1 MLKIGEFSKLAKTTI
16 KTLRYYDEIGLLKPV
31 FVDDN
36 GYRYYQI
43 EQLNALLKI
52 VSLRSLD
59 MPLTDIKEIINNNDM
74 QEILLNHQKN
84 LEKELCNKQHQIS
97 LIKKYIEKAK
107 KGDFMENYTIKEIVV
122 PENIVYFKHGVI
134 DSMADIAK
142 FVLDAGEECKRNN
155 PELKCKGYCYVTYT
169 AKEYKERDVELEYA
183 EAVESFGK
191 ESENIKFREDPEIKA
206 VSVLHKGKYENLS
219 QAYAFALNYV
229 KDKHYEIV
237 GPIREVYIH
246 GCWDES
252 NVDNYLTEIQI
263 PIKK

>member
-84 LEKELCNKQHQIS
+84 LEKNFAI
-97 LIKKYIEKAK
+97 
-107 KGDFMENYTIKEIVV
+107 N
-122 PENIVYFKHGVI
+122 
-134 DSMADIAK
+134 
-142 FVLDAGEECKRNN
+142 
-155 PELKCKGYCYVTYT
+155 
-169 AKEYKERDVELEYA
+169 
-183 EAVESFGK
+183 
-191 ESENIKFREDPEIKA
+191 NIK
-206 VSVLHKGKYENLS
+206 SL
-219 QAYAFALNYV
+219 
-229 KDKHYEIV
+229 
-237 GPIREVYIH
+237 
-246 GCWDES
+246 W
-252 NVDNYLTEIQI
+252 
-263 PIKK
+263 

>member
-43 EQLNALLKI
+43 EQLNVLLKI

-59 MPLTDIKEIINNNDM
+59 MSLTDIKEIINNNDM

-134 DSMADIAK
+134 DSMADIAT
-142 FVLDAGEECKRNN
+142 FVLGAGSECAQNN
-155 PELKCKGYCYVTYT
+155 PNLKCKGYCYVTYT
-169 AKEYKERDVELEYA
+169 AKEYKEKDVELEYA

-191 ESENIKFREDPEIKA
+191 ESENIKFRVDPEIHA
-206 VSVLHKGKYENLS
+206 LSVIHKGPYNGLS
-219 QAYAFALNYV
+219 KAYAFALNYV
-229 KDKHYEIV
+229 KEKGYKIV
-237 GPIREVYIH
+237 APIREVYIN
-246 GCWDES
+246 GCWDTASEE
-252 NVDNYLTEIQI
+252 DYLTEIQI
-263 PIKK
+263 PIK

>member
-1 MLKIGEFSKLAKTTI
+1 MLKIGEFSKLAKMTV

-43 EQLNALLKI
+43 EQLNVLLKI
-52 VSLRSLD
+52 ASLRNLD
-59 MPLTDIKEIINNNDM
+59 MSLTDIKEIISNNEM
-74 QEILLNHQKN
+74 LEILIKHQKS
-84 LEKELCNKQHQIS
+84 LEDELVNKQHQIS

-122 PENIVYFKHGVI
+122 PENIVYYKHGII
-134 DSMADIAK
+134 DSMADLAT
-142 FVLDAGEECKRNN
+142 FVLGAGSECAQNN
-155 PELKCKGYCYVTYT
+155 PNLKCKGYCYVTYT

-229 KDKHYEIV
+229 KDKHYEIA

-246 GCWDES
+246 GCWDEE
-252 NVDNYLTEIQI
+252 DEENYLTEIQI
-263 PIKK
+263 PIK